1 MNHLLTQREKFSL
14 KIYNGLFNSY
24 PHNIYLGHH
33 FECRDT
39 CLRQNYTYGYPKVY
53 LRFYEISRI
62 SGKKKLRAFLLR
74 LNFFPKIS
82 NFWYDC
88 IIVCITYNIKIINK
102 GSWFVLLSSHKN
114 VIKTWFA

>member
-39 CLRQNYTYGYPKVY
+39 CLRQNYTYGYPKAY

-74 LNFFPKIS
+74 LNFFRG
-82 NFWYDC
+82 YR
-88 IIVCITYNIKIINK
+88 
-102 GSWFVLLSSHKN
+102 N
-114 VIKTWFA
+114 VTLD